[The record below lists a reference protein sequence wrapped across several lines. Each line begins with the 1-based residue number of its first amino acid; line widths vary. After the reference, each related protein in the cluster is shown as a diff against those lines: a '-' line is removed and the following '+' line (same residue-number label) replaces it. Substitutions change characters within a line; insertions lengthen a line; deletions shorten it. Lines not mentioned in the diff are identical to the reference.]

1 MEGLNFHEESCRI
14 GKYHL
19 QQELRRMFRELVR
32 KKQQLSN
39 AECIEILKN
48 EMRGV
53 LSVQGDD
60 GYPYGLPIDHWYNG
74 ENGKLY
80 FHSGKT
86 GHKIDALKRCDKV
99 SFCAYDPGVRND
111 GEWALNIKSVVAF
124 GRVKLIEEQE
134 TVVDICRKLSLKYTQ
149 DIAYIEEE
157 IRKYAAGTVLLEM
170 TIEHLTGKIV
180 NEA

>member
-1 MEGLNFHEESCRI
+1 
-14 GKYHL
+14 
-19 QQELRRMFRELVR
+19 MFRELVR
-32 KKQQLSN
+32 KKQQLSHE
-39 AECIEILKN
+39 ECIEILKN

-60 GYPYGLPIDHWYNG
+60 GYPYGLPIDHWYNE

-99 SFCAYDPGVRND
+99 SFCAYDQGTRRE

-124 GRVKLIEEQE
+124 GRVKLIEEKE
-134 TVVDICRKLSLKYTQ
+134 TVVDICRKLSYKYTQ
-149 DIAYIEEE
+149 DSAYIEEE
-157 IRKYAAGTVLLEM
+157 ISKYAAGTILLEM
-170 TIEHLTGKIV
+170 TIEHLTGKTV